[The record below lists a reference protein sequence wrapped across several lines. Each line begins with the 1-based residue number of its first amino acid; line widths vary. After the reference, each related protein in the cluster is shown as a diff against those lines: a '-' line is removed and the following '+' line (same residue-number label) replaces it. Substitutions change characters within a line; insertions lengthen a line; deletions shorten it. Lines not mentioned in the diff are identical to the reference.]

1 MARPPDLLEEL
12 HADLTARHPAPP
24 PDRWQP
30 LAGGRS
36 NLCWRLPGKGQDQ
49 EEDLRTEQPK
59 DPPRRR
65 PTGTA
70 ANQPTHATSDSANA
84 GDRVLKLYRPDRT
97 SPLFPN
103 DAAAEAACLAA
114 LAGSGPALA
123 PRMLDHWHGPLG
135 PCLLYRHL
143 PGPTWRE
150 GPEAVAR
157 LLRQLHALPA
167 DRQPAGLRSLETT
180 PSALRAAIIC
190 DLPAT
195 PASDSPEQS
204 RMRAALAGVA
214 DPGPLPAA
222 RQAWLHGDPV
232 PGNIIMTPAGAR
244 LIDWQCPA
252 RGDPCHDLALFLSPA
267 MGVLYLG
274 RTLSKAERAA
284 FLAAYDDR
292 AVTDRLAELA
302 PLMHLRIAAHCLA
315 RAAEGSAPDAR
326 AAEAELAAFDALSL

>member
-1 MARPPDLLEEL
+1 MARPPDLLEAL

-36 NLCWRLPGKGQDQ
+36 NLCWRLLGEGQDQ
-49 EEDLRTEQPK
+49 GEDLCTEQPMGQT
-59 DPPRRR
+59 PRW
-65 PTGTA
+65 PSGATA
-70 ANQPTHATSDSANA
+70 DQPADATSDNANSD
-84 GDRVLKLYRPDRT
+84 DRVLKLYRPDRS

-103 DAAAEAACLAA
+103 DAATEAACLAA
-114 LAGSGPALA
+114 LAGPGPVLA

-143 PGPTWRE
+143 PGPTWRD

-157 LLRQLHALPA
+157 LLRQLHALPE
-167 DRQPAGLRSLETT
+167 DRQPAGLRGLETS
-180 PSALRAAIIC
+180 PMALRAAIVR
-190 DLPAT
+190 DLPKA
-195 PASDSPEQS
+195 PASDSPGQA
-204 RMRAALAGVA
+204 RLRAALAEVS
-214 DPGPLPAA
+214 DPGPLPPA

-274 RTLSKAERAA
+274 RPLSKTERAA

-292 AVTDRLAELA
+292 AVTDRLAGLA
-302 PLMHLRIAAHCLA
+302 PLLHLRIAAHCLA

-326 AAEAELAAFDALSL
+326 AAETELAAFDARAP